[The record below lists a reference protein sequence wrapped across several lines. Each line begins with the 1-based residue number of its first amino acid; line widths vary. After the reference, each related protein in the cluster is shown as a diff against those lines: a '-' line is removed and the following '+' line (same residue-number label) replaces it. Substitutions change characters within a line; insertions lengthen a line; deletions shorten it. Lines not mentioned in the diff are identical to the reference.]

1 MEGGGGWCL
10 HWRPIILG
18 AMAAPLVIGHACAA
32 GEAPA
37 NTLAG
42 VRACLDAGAEAM
54 EIDVQLSADGV
65 PVLMHDET
73 VDRTTNLAG
82 PLRSFTFAQL
92 QAANAG
98 DGEPVPSL
106 DQLMTLVDGRLTVM
120 CELKQT
126 PGDAEYDQQLVDAVI
141 AVIKAHDANTWS
153 AVHSFQPAMVERAR
167 NTEPRI
173 SATIISPP
181 VRGDEVDRLLGALLK
196 RNGQALSIEHHCI
209 DRALMIKAKRRQVT
223 VWAWTAD
230 TEGDWSRLVEAGIDG
245 IITNVP
251 HRLRAYLGA

>member
-1 MEGGGGWCL
+1 
-10 HWRPIILG
+10 
-18 AMAAPLVIGHACAA
+18 MASPLVIGHACAA

-42 VRACLDAGAEAM
+42 VRSCLDAGAEAM
-54 EIDVQLSADGV
+54 EIDVQLSSDGV

-73 VDRTTNLAG
+73 VDRTTNLSG

-106 DQLMTLVDGRLTVM
+106 DQLMTLVGGRLTVM

-126 PGDAEYDQQLVDAVI
+126 PGDPEYDQKLVDAVI
-141 AVIKAHDANTWS
+141 TVVKKHDANTWS
-153 AVHSFQPAMVERAR
+153 AIHSFQPAMVERAR
-167 NTEPRI
+167 NSEPRI

-181 VRGDEVDRLLGALLK
+181 VRGDEIDRLLGALLK

-230 TEGDWSRLVEAGIDG
+230 TESDWARLIEAGIDG
-245 IITNVP
+245 IITNAP
-251 HRLRAYLGA
+251 HKLRAYLVRT

>member
-1 MEGGGGWCL
+1 MGA
-10 HWRPIILG
+10 RVIILRD
-18 AMAAPLVIGHACAA
+18 MANPLVIGHACAA

-37 NTLAG
+37 NALAG
-42 VRACLDAGAEAM
+42 VRACLHAGAEAM

-82 PLRSFTFAQL
+82 PLRSFTFAEL

-106 DQLMTLVDGRLTVM
+106 DQLMAVVAGELTVM

-126 PGDAEYDQQLVDAVI
+126 PGDPEYDQKLVDAVI
-141 AVIKAHDANTWS
+141 AVIKKHEANTWS
-153 AVHSFQPAMVERAR
+153 AIHSFQPAMVERAR
-167 NTEPRI
+167 STEARI

-181 VRGDEVDRLLGALLK
+181 VRGEELDRLLGALLK

-209 DRALMIKAKRRQVT
+209 DRELIIKAKRRQVT

-230 TEGDWSRLVEAGIDG
+230 TEPDWARLIEAGIDG

-251 HRLRAYLGA
+251 HKLRTYLGG

>member
-1 MEGGGGWCL
+1 
-10 HWRPIILG
+10 
-18 AMAAPLVIGHACAA
+18 MANPLVIGHACAA

-73 VDRTTNLAG
+73 VDRTTSLSG

-92 QAANAG
+92 HNANAG
-98 DGEPVPSL
+98 DGESVPSL
-106 DQLMTLVDGRLTVM
+106 DELMTLVAGRLTVM

-126 PGDAEYDQQLVDAVI
+126 TGDPEYDQKLVDEVI
-141 AVIKAHDANTWS
+141 GVVAKHEANTWS
-153 AVHSFQPAMVERAR
+153 AIHSFQPAMVERAR

-181 VRGDEVDRLLGALLK
+181 VKGEEVDRLLGALLK

-209 DRALMIKAKRRQVT
+209 DRALVLKAKRRQVT

-230 TEGDWSRLVEAGIDG
+230 AEADWVRLIDAGVDG

-251 HRLRAYLGA
+251 HRLRAYLAK

>member
-1 MEGGGGWCL
+1 
-10 HWRPIILG
+10 
-18 AMAAPLVIGHACAA
+18 MANPLVIGHACAA

-42 VRACLDAGAEAM
+42 VRSCLDAGAEAM
-54 EIDVQLSADGV
+54 EIDVQLSSDGV

-73 VDRTTNLAG
+73 VDRTTDLSG
-82 PLRSFTFAQL
+82 LLRSFTFAEL
-92 QAANAG
+92 HNANAG

-106 DQLMTLVDGRLTVM
+106 DELLSLVAGRLTVM

-126 PGDAEYDQQLVDAVI
+126 TGDPEYDQKLVDAVI
-141 AVIKAHDANTWS
+141 GVVAKHEANPWT
-153 AVHSFQPAMVERAR
+153 AIHSFQPAMVERAR

-181 VRGDEVDRLLGALLK
+181 VKGDEVDRLIGALLK
-196 RNGQALSIEHHCI
+196 RHGQALSIEHHCI
-209 DRALMIKAKRRQVT
+209 DRELMVKAKRRQVT

-230 TEGDWSRLVEAGIDG
+230 TESDWVRLIDAGVDG

-251 HRLRAYLGA
+251 HRLRAFLAK